1 MRISDW
7 SSDVC
12 SSDLLERLGLG
23 RAVDLAFHLPTSW
36 IDRKR
41 VTELDM
47 ADAGR
52 VISIEPTPVD
62 YKTSGSA
69 RAPFRIHSTD
79 AQGNYVSLVFF
90 GRNSGW
96 ARTLLPLHDKRF
108 FSGKQTGEASVR
120 ETVCQ

>member
-1 MRISDW
+1 MRPDILNPLFTEIS
-7 SSDVC
+7 V
-12 SSDLLERLGLG
+12 LKGVGPTLTKPLERLGLG

-52 VISIEPTPVD
+52 VISIELTPVD
-62 YKTSGSA
+62 YNASGSA
-69 RAPFRIHSTD
+69 RSPFRIHATD
-79 AQGNYVSLVFF
+79 AQGNYVSLVYF

-96 ARTLLPLHDKRF
+96 AR
-108 FSGKQTGEASVR
+108 KQIGRASCR
-120 ETVCQ
+120 ERVCQYC